1 MDHRVDR
8 LRDLAREYRGQARD
22 FGRMKGYEWAER
34 DARRNADVLMRRARM
49 IDVREAQEVRA

>member
-1 MDHRVDR
+1 MDHRVDH

-34 DARRNADVLMRRARM
+34 EARKNADLLMRRAR
-49 IDVREAQEVRA
+49 VLRVQEAQEVRA